1 MSEDNPRPFVSFT
14 EMSDWMAAMM
24 GVYVTRVR
32 HLDYLL
38 LPPERRRMDYEL
50 LNDLQRRAQC
60 LAPHKRRAIS
70 ARLPPFSPCPG

>member
-50 LNDLQRRAQC
+50 LNGLQRRA
-60 LAPHKRRAIS
+60 
-70 ARLPPFSPCPG
+70 